1 MVTRS
6 LPDVGE
12 VGGGGP
18 SRVQLMGTSARGSTV
33 ERWASGRTAR
43 SPSACTRP
51 PTPPPVHW
59 SGSCSGPGNGP
70 TIITTGVGG
79 PGSLTRSG
87 MPPRRVWPWGVAV
100 TQLRE
105 GGFDIRDEA
114 VARLSPFLR
123 HHINMLGRHSFRLPD
138 LPGDLRPLRA
148 MDAAADPARPPG
160 GKRDDL
166 RAQRDDG
173 ANAHIVPTE
182 RSFGVDVVS
191 DVDALGGERL
201 PHGCR
206 VLPAPAGIVRVENV
220 FMWER
225 ACSMRVRVL
234 RWGAWCSSCP
244 AGSSVWPCSRR
255 AGEGR
260 LVSR

>member
-1 MVTRS
+1 
-6 LPDVGE
+6 
-12 VGGGGP
+12 
-18 SRVQLMGTSARGSTV
+18 
-33 ERWASGRTAR
+33 
-43 SPSACTRP
+43 
-51 PTPPPVHW
+51 
-59 SGSCSGPGNGP
+59 
-70 TIITTGVGG
+70 
-79 PGSLTRSG
+79 

-114 VARLSPFLR
+114 VARLSLFLR
-123 HHINMLGRHSFRLPD
+123 HHINMLGRH
-138 LPGDLRPLRA
+138 
-148 MDAAADPARPPG
+148 
-160 GKRDDL
+160 
-166 RAQRDDG
+166 
-173 ANAHIVPTE
+173 
-182 RSFGVDVVS
+182 SFGVDVVS

-244 AGSSVWPCSRR
+244 TGSSVWPCSHR